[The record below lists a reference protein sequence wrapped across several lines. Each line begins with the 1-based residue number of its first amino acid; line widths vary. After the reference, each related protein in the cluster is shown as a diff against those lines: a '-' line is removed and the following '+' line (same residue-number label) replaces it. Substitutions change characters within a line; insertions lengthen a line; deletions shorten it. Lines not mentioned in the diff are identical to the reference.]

1 MCWVLLLLSAVAVA
15 VGVSHPA
22 FRRGLFFLSFIF
34 INSVGYPPPSLSS
47 PPPLPFFFC
56 LLRANGKRLCLDL
69 TASISSLC
77 HLQTG
82 YFQLSR
88 FPFSGSWLF
97 PLNPPPAWRPCL
109 FPRTYLWALLPG
121 CGKPV
126 EPYRNARAHFGAT
139 RPSVARLFPPP
150 DARRIPPLPR
160 FPGRR
165 RPLRSEIARRRAG
178 SSAGHRVGSPRRWG
192 TVAVPSPRNICKS
205 RGGNGAVCFE
215 PISASSGNKM
225 AVGLGFP
232 GFSWGALSVI
242 PATVF
247 GSVLPR
253 ACGRIWGRGR
263 IIILITPA

>member
-34 INSVGYPPPSLSS
+34 INSVGYPPLLFL

-150 DARRIPPLPR
+150 GCPANSSASPVPGPPPPPPLRNRPPASGELGR
-160 FPGRR
+160 APGR
-165 RPLRSEIARRRAG
+165 L
-178 SSAGHRVGSPRRWG
+178 SP
-192 TVAVPSPRNICKS
+192 
-205 RGGNGAVCFE
+205 
-215 PISASSGNKM
+215 
-225 AVGLGFP
+225 
-232 GFSWGALSVI
+232 
-242 PATVF
+242 
-247 GSVLPR
+247 
-253 ACGRIWGRGR
+253 
-263 IIILITPA
+263 